1 MHYHCG
7 MNAIALDNQPIARS
21 KFFGPATYTTCM
33 VALGCL
39 AVVAAVSRWT
49 TEDPFKFGVY
59 FLIAAIGSSMKLALP
74 GAKGTMPVG
83 FVFVLV
89 GIMELSLPEVMAI
102 AIAAVVIQ
110 EIRHSKLRPQIMHL
124 LFYVACTCVAIMTTD
139 AVYHSPS
146 LRAAGLGP
154 FSVLA
159 VATCTLF
166 MANTFPSSCVT
177 ALTQGK
183 SLRRVWREDHVW
195 SFPYYIA
202 GAAAAGGYSLLSRY
216 EGWQSA
222 IIAVPLF
229 YVVYRSYRLHVGR
242 LEAERAHAEHMA
254 GLHLRTIEALALAIN
269 AKDTTS
275 QDHLRRMQTYSV
287 EIGKELGMGGVELDA
302 LLAAAVLHDIGKLA
316 VPEPI
321 ASKAGKLTPEE
332 FEKMKIHPLV
342 GAEILGQVGFPYPV
356 VPLVLAHHEKWD
368 GSGYPYGLKGEA
380 IPLGARILAAID
392 YLDTLLSDPKMSLDD
407 AMDLVVKE
415 ANHGFDTKVV
425 EILSRRCRELE
436 RAAQLVTVS
445 RPALSTQ
452 MKIAKG
458 LEPGAGFETS
468 NSSAADP
475 NFLATIAAATHEAQA
490 LFELSQSLGSSLSL
504 NETLSV
510 LAIRLKRIVPHDAIA
525 IYLVKDEVLT
535 PEYVQGDELHRFSS
549 ARIPVGEGLSG
560 WVAQNNKPILN
571 GNPSV
576 ESTYLTDGE
585 KPNDLRSALAVPLVG
600 VQGVIGVLALYQAAK
615 DAFSNDHL
623 RMLLAL
629 SSKLALSVENAVKY
643 QTAESSATTDYLT
656 GLPNARSLFLQLDS
670 ELARCKRANSEL
682 CVIVCDVDGFKQ
694 INDRFGHLEGN
705 RVLQSIAQGMRE
717 KCREYDYVARMGG
730 DEFVLILPDLP
741 REIAPAKID
750 DIRQMVRE
758 VGQKLGDNSIGMS
771 VGVAYYPADGRDA
784 EDLLAQADRRMYQ
797 VKQAQKVDATKQDF
811 SVLARAL
818 AESSAAELPAV

>member
-1 MHYHCG
+1 MHYLPE
-7 MNAIALDNQPIARS
+7 MNALALDNRPIAHS
-21 KFFGPATYTTCM
+21 KFFGPATYTMCM

-39 AVVAAVSRWT
+39 AVIAAFSRWS
-49 TEDPFKFGVY
+49 TEDPLKFGVY

-89 GIMELSLPEVMAI
+89 GVMELSLPEVMAI
-102 AIAAVVIQ
+102 SIAAVVIQ
-110 EIRHSKLRPQIMHL
+110 DLRHSKVRPQIMHL
-124 LFYVACTCVAIMTTD
+124 LFYIACMCVAVMTTD
-139 AVYHSPS
+139 AVFHSAS
-146 LRAAGLGP
+146 LQAAGVGP

-166 MANTFPSSCVT
+166 MVNTFPSSCIV
-177 ALTQGK
+177 ALTTGK
-183 SLRRVWREDHVW
+183 SLRQVWHEDHLW

-222 IIAVPLF
+222 IVAVPLF

-242 LEAERAHAEHMA
+242 LESERMHAEHMA
-254 GLHLRTIEALALAIN
+254 GLHMRTIEALALAIN
-269 AKDTTS
+269 AKDTSS
-275 QDHLRRMQTYSV
+275 QDHLRRMQAYSV
-287 EIGKELGMGGVELDA
+287 EIGKELGVEGVELDA
-302 LLAAAVLHDIGKLA
+302 LQAAAVLHDIGKLA

-321 ASKAGKLTPEE
+321 VSKAGILTPEE
-332 FEKMKIHPLV
+332 FEKLKIHPVV
-342 GAEILGQVGFPYPV
+342 GAEILSQVGFPYPV

-380 IPLGARILAAID
+380 IPLGARILAVID

-407 AMDLVVKE
+407 AMDLVVKQS
-415 ANHGFDTKVV
+415 NKGFDAKVV
-425 EILSRRCRELE
+425 AVLSRRCRELE
-436 RAAQLVTVS
+436 RAAQLATPS
-445 RPALSTQ
+445 RPSLSTE
-452 MKIAKG
+452 MKVARG
-458 LEPGAGFETS
+458 LAPGAGFETS
-468 NSSAADP
+468 SSSEADP
-475 NFLATIAAATHEAQA
+475 NFVATIAAATHEAQA

-535 PEYVQGDELHRFSS
+535 PEYVQGDELHQFSS
-549 ARIPVGEGLSG
+549 VRIPVGEGLSG

-576 ESTYLTDGE
+576 ESAYLIDGA
-585 KPNDLRSALAVPLVG
+585 KPSDLRSALAVPLVG
-600 VQGVIGVLALYQAAK
+600 VKGVIGVLALYQAAK

-623 RMLLAL
+623 RVLLAL

-670 ELARCKRANSEL
+670 ELARCKRTKAEL
-682 CVIVCDVDGFKQ
+682 CVIVCDLDGFKQ

-705 RVLQSIAQGMRE
+705 RFLQSIAQGMRE
-717 KCREYDYVARMGG
+717 ICREYDYVARMGG
-730 DEFVLILPDLP
+730 DEFVLILPNLP
-741 REIAPAKID
+741 KEVAAVKID
-750 DIRQMVRE
+750 EIQQVVRKA
-758 VGQKLGDNSIGMS
+758 GQIFGDDSIGMS
-771 VGVAYYPADGRDA
+771 VGEAYYPADGLDA

-797 VKQAQKVDATKQDF
+797 VKQTLRGDATAQAF
-811 SVLARAL
+811 GVLTRAL
-818 AESSAAELPAV
+818 EESSV